1 MASYY
6 QIKTGVDGK
15 ERLVTVAATDAEP
28 YEQVLVENTATVPW
42 EVVTRPG
49 FLKIGVYGSLG
60 DSKKPTVWAKTV
72 QVWPGTYTENNGE
85 PKPPSPSSYDILVGL
100 FSGGRAG
107 QYMYKNSDSDL
118 DFAWNALPKGDK
130 GDQGDPGVGIASIVQ
145 NNDSSITITMDD
157 GSTFTSAPLKGDKG
171 DQGIQGI
178 QGETGNGIAAV
189 VENQNTSLTFY
200 MTDETTFTTSPL
212 KGDKGDKGNKGD
224 TGNGI
229 SSIVMNSDYTL
240 TINYDNGTYY
250 TTAPIRGATGATGA
264 TGNGIDHI
272 YLNPNYTLSIFY
284 TDGTSMTTDPI
295 RGEKGEKGDKGDP
308 GQDGAPG
315 TTDYNY
321 LTNHPSINNVELVG
335 NLSFEDLGI
344 DVWPNGGSTGD
355 ILMKGDNGAVW
366 ETPANSAQQDNTKP
380 ITSAAVY
387 TEIGNINALLA
398 TI

>member
-130 GDQGDPGVGIASIVQ
+130 GDKGDPGVSVASIVE
-145 NNDSSITITMDD
+145 NADTSITITLDD
-157 GSTFTSAPLKGDKG
+157 GSSFTSTPLKGDKG

-200 MTDETTFTTSPL
+200 MTDDSTFTTSPL

-224 TGNGI
+224 TGTGI
-229 SSIVMNSDYTL
+229 SNIVMNSDYTL
-240 TINYDNGTYY
+240 TINLDDGTHY
-250 TTAPIRGATGATGA
+250 TTAPVRGATGATGA

-284 TDGTSMTTDPI
+284 TDGTSTTTGSI
-295 RGEKGEKGDKGDP
+295 RGEKGEKGDP
-308 GQDGAPG
+308 GPQG
-315 TTDYNY
+315 TTDYEDLVNK
-321 LTNHPSINNVELVG
+321 PSINHVELDG
-335 NLSFEDLGI
+335 DLSFEDLGI
-344 DVWPNGGSTGD
+344 NVWPSGGSDGD
-355 ILMKGDNGAVW
+355 ILTRSGNGAIW

-380 ITSAAVY
+380 ITAAAVY